1 MDLPKYA
8 IVRGV
13 PNTYDQCIRS
23 VTVPIDV
30 ELAKEQHRQ
39 YCETLQEL
47 GLELIYIEADDRYP
61 DCCYVEDT
69 AIVIGDVAVISRMG
83 APTRREEV
91 IEVRKIL
98 DKCKKIHD
106 IKPSGTIEG
115 GDVLRI
121 DDKLF
126 IGLSK
131 RTNISAVEQVRKI
144 AAPLGVQTIAVET
157 KDLMHLKS
165 DCTYL
170 GRGHLLMAPGR
181 FDEAPFNGYR
191 KIIVPEEE
199 AYAANCLA
207 VGGNVI
213 VSDGYPRTKRLIEEA
228 GFATISLDMSEFR
241 KGEGA
246 LTCLSV
252 MVLNTQEMVNLILWS
267 KQNNV
272 ASGPERS
279 GNLMP
284 NDRIN
289 IN

>member
-13 PNTYDQCIRS
+13 PDTYDQCIRS

-30 ELAKEQHRQ
+30 ELAKEQHQ
-39 YCETLQEL
+39 KYCETLQKL
-47 GLELIYIEADDRYP
+47 GLQLIYIEADDSYP
-61 DCCYVEDT
+61 DCGFVEDT
-69 AIVIGDVAVISRMG
+69 AIVVGDVAVISRMG
-83 APTRREEV
+83 APSRRGEEV
-91 IEVRKIL
+91 EVRKIL
-98 DKCKKIHD
+98 DKCKEIHD

-115 GDVLRI
+115 GDVLKI

-131 RTNISAVEQVRKI
+131 RTTISAVEQVREI
-144 AAPLGVQTIAVET
+144 AAPLGFQTIAVET
-157 KDLMHLKS
+157 KDLVHLKS

-170 GRGHLLMAPGR
+170 GRGHLLMTPGR
-181 FDEAPFNGYR
+181 FDEAPFNGFR

-207 VGGNVI
+207 VGGKAI
-213 VSDGYPRTKRLIEEA
+213 VSDGYPRTMRLIEEA
-228 GFATISLDMSEFR
+228 GFETVSLDMSEFR

-252 MVLNTQEMVNLILWS
+252 VL
-267 KQNNV
+267 
-272 ASGPERS
+272 
-279 GNLMP
+279 
-284 NDRIN
+284 
-289 IN
+289 